1 MFLPTPFVDEKLS
14 KAPSAAAE
22 EAERA
27 REGCRA
33 RLFAAHPASADVAEF
48 AAADG
53 GALEAALEARLRE
66 GGADFGITVGGRRH
80 DGAAVIVAAKAVRR
94 HLTWAF
100 RSGSTDGEPPVAFA
114 MLSAMAARRLRC
126 GGDVRAALEE
136 AMRAWAAAR
145 EGADARAM
153 SAAVAAS
160 LSRPSA

>member
-1 MFLPTPFVDEKLS
+1 MFSLPTPFLDAKLS
-14 KAPSAAAE
+14 TTPSAAVE
-22 EAERA
+22 TSERA
-27 REGCRA
+27 RAERRA
-33 RLFAAHPASADVAEF
+33 GLFATHPAAAEVAEF

-53 GALEAALEARLRE
+53 GALEAALASRLRE
-66 GGADFGITVGGRRH
+66 GGADFAITVGGRRH
-80 DGAAVIVAAKAVRR
+80 DGAAVVVAAKAVRR

-100 RSGSTDGEPPVAFA
+100 RSGVPDGEPAVAFA
-114 MLSAMAARRLRC
+114 MMSEIAARRLRC

-160 LSRPSA
+160 LC